1 MNRPGGQP
9 RQPGQAEIQQIIN
22 LIGGGRLPQAE
33 EAARALVRACPN
45 ALVAHNLLGVAFEQQ
60 GKFEQ
65 AATAYGNAL
74 AIDPDIAEIR
84 FNLGVVLGNL
94 GKTEEAAAQYRKA
107 IARKPD
113 LAVAHF
119 NLGTLLQAQGK
130 LAEAADCHRRAT
142 QAEPRFVEAWGNL
155 GAVLQQQGWLDDAIA
170 AYRSAL
176 RMQPDAQLH
185 FNLGT
190 ALRTQGRLEEAAA
203 SFRDAIALR
212 PDYAQAH
219 NNLGETLR
227 DQGRM
232 GDAVQCYRTA
242 LEIDPDNAEAC
253 YNMGEYLYFA
263 GEFDKAVEYFER
275 SPRWDSRDRAL
286 YCLYK
291 AGRFDA
297 FAERLETA
305 LAGPHTSPLL
315 ATLTTHYATNFGV
328 EDRNGFCRNPM
339 DFVHHS
345 RIDALAAPGS
355 PLLADLL
362 RDITHTEI
370 AERKQGRLY
379 YGIQSAGNLLKRPE
393 PSFQALAAAVREK
406 IAEYRARFADA
417 GCELVRAFPEQ
428 IEFSSSWY
436 LKMQKGGH
444 LTSHIHE
451 EGWISG
457 CVYLAL
463 PDKNQGHAGSIEFST
478 HGDDYPQRHAD
489 FPSRIVDQAVGDIV
503 LFPSSLFHRTI
514 PFESDEDRVCVAFDL
529 KPANA

>member
-1 MNRPGGQP
+1 MNRPNRP
-9 RQPGQAEIQQIIN
+9 TRQPGQGEIQQLLG
-22 LIGGGRLPQAE
+22 LIGNGRLAQAE
-33 EAARALVRACPN
+33 AAARASLRSFPD
-45 ALVAHNLLGVAFEQQ
+45 ALVLHNLLGVALEQQ
-60 GKFEQ
+60 GKYEA
-65 AATAYGNAL
+65 AATSYRNAL
-74 AIDPDIAEIR
+74 AIEPNIAEIA

-94 GKTEEAAAQYRKA
+94 GRSEEAVTQYRKA
-107 IARKPD
+107 ISLKPN

-119 NLGTLLQAQGK
+119 NLGTLLQAQGR
-130 LAEAADCHRRAT
+130 LDEAAACYAEAARL
-142 QAEPRFVEAWGNL
+142 EPGFIEAHGNL
-155 GAVLQQQGWLDDAIA
+155 GAILQQQGHIDNAVDS
-170 AYRSAL
+170 YRRAL
-176 RMQPDAQLH
+176 RVQPDATLH

-190 ALRTQGRLEEAAA
+190 ALRTQGRLDDAVA
-203 SFRDAIALR
+203 SFREAIALR
-212 PDYAQAH
+212 PDHARAH
-219 NNLGETLR
+219 NNLGEALR

-232 GDAVQCYRTA
+232 PEAVECYRAA
-242 LEIDPDNAEAC
+242 LAIDPDNAEAS
-253 YNMGEYLYFA
+253 YNMGEFLYFA
-263 GEFDKAVEYFER
+263 GEFDKAVEYFEK

-297 FAERLETA
+297 FASRLDAA
-305 LAGPHTSPLL
+305 LEGPHTSPLL

-328 EDRNGFCRNPM
+328 EDRYDFCRTPM
-339 DFVHHS
+339 DFVLHG
-345 RIDALAAPGS
+345 RIDALAEPGS
-355 PLLADLL
+355 PLLAELL

-393 PSFQALAAAVREK
+393 PSFQALAAAVRGK
-406 IAEYRARFADA
+406 IAEYRAHFAAAD
-417 GCELVRAFPEQ
+417 CELIRAFPGQ

-489 FPSRIVDQAVGDIV
+489 FPSRIVDQSVGDIV

-514 PFESDEDRVCVAFDL
+514 PFDSDEDRVCVAFDL
-529 KPANA
+529 KPADA